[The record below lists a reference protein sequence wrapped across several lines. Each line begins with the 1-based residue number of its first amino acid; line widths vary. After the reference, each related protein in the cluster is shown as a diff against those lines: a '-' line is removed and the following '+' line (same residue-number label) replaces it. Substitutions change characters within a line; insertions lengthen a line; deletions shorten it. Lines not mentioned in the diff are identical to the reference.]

1 MTQTAGKQ
9 NITVALSRETIRKA
23 RVLAAKRSTSIS
35 GLLADQIESL
45 TGEDEAYERAKRS
58 AVSRLAQPPESS
70 SASPRARSGP
80 KPGAGTSALRRPAG
94 RPSSRP

>member
-1 MTQTAGKQ
+1 MVQTARKQ
-9 NITVALSRETIRKA
+9 NITVALSEETIRKA

-58 AVSRLAQPPESS
+58 AVSMMKKGFHLGGVLT
-70 SASPRARSGP
+70 ASRDELHER
-80 KPGAGTSALRRPAG
+80 
-94 RPSSRP
+94 